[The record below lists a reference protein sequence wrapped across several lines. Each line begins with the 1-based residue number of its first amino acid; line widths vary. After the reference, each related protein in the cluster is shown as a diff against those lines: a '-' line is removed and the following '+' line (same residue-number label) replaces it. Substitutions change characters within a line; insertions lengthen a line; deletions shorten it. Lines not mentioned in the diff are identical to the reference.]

1 MQWLGKV
8 SGHMMMLFK
17 NSAMVKSSSSSHITK
32 VEHLRQ
38 GDLHLPLLHNT
49 NKQFQEESHV
59 LSGIF
64 YIELMWWH
72 DRSIKARLPFE
83 H

>member
-1 MQWLGKV
+1 MLVQSLGKV
-8 SGHMMMLFK
+8 SGHMMMLSK
-17 NSAMVKSSSSSHITK
+17 NSAMVKSSHITK

-38 GDLHLPLLHNT
+38 GDLHLPFLHNT

-72 DRSIKARLPFE
+72 DGSIKARLPFE